1 MNESFS
7 ITPRIIGHFGEDLIK
22 NESIAL
28 LELVK
33 NSYDACAT
41 KCTIDFQTNSVGK
54 LESLSITDDG
64 FGMNEN
70 IIKTVWLVIGT
81 DFKHKNLE
89 PNCCGRFPL
98 GEKGIGRLGVHKLG
112 NKITLVSKSNKIDET
127 TKQTSKEVILKIDWT
142 KLDSAQKINDFV
154 VEVSTNEISQYF
166 TENGTGTKIIIE
178 GLKTKWDRRQIREV
192 YRNLTSLN
200 SPFSGVNDS
209 FNVKITSNSDLFSGL
224 PTFDDIR
231 ESGLYF
237 GHCVLNN
244 DTIEDFKY
252 EFKPWTSLN
261 KIDGRIVTIN
271 DLREED
277 LYIKG
282 FREIIDEKGKTKK
295 KKEDYDINLSES
307 QIGKI
312 EFDIIIYE
320 TDAQIFNMVNS
331 EKTSIKSYLKEN
343 GGVRVYRDDVRV
355 YDYGEPANDWLG
367 IDLKRVHRVGGNV
380 SNNIILGSVKLNR
393 AESFGLKEKTNRE
406 GFIENESYS
415 VFVDAVDYALSLIV
429 RERNVDKV
437 RLTTLYKKYKVVE
450 PVLSDLNDVIEIVE
464 RKIVEPEIKKEI
476 RKYLDRISEQYK
488 EVKEV
493 LIKSANAGLNL
504 SVVIHEIEK
513 QVAALVGHAQRGE
526 KDDVIAISLNLEKIV
541 RGYTAMIRKSE
552 VKATTLSSVVKTAL
566 DNYEFR
572 FSDHKIETVS
582 NWQNNSLKAFLAEAE
597 STSVLTNLLD
607 NAVFWLS
614 YTRKEN
620 RKISVY
626 ITDQISGFHSII
638 VSDNGPGF
646 NIPADVAVQPFITG
660 KPHNIGMGLGLHIAD
675 EMMRAMKGQLLFLD
689 KKEVVLPKII
699 RENEIDKAI
708 IALCFPKEKK

>member
-7 ITPRIIGHFGEDLIK
+7 ITPRIIAHLGEDLIK

-33 NSYDACAT
+33 NAYDACASV
-41 KCTIDFQTNSVGK
+41 CTIDFYTEDGELK
-54 LESLSITDDG
+54 SLTIIDDG
-64 FGMNEN
+64 FGMNKD
-70 IIKTVWLVIGT
+70 IIKNVWLVIGT
-81 DFKHKNLE
+81 DFKHKKLE

-98 GEKGIGRLGVHKLG
+98 GEKGIGRLGIHKLG
-112 NKITLVSKSNKIDET
+112 NKITLISKSNKTEENTQRI
-127 TKQTSKEVILKIDWT
+127 SKEVELAIDWT
-142 KLDSAQKINDFV
+142 TLNQAKKIEDFTISVHENDRPK
-154 VEVSTNEISQYF
+154 YF
-166 TENGTGTKIIIE
+166 TTGRTGTKIIIK
-178 GLKTKWDRRQIREV
+178 GLKATWDRRQIREV

-200 SPFSGVNDS
+200 SPFSGTNDS
-209 FNVKITSNSDLFSGL
+209 FKVKITSNSNLFAGL
-224 PTFDDIR
+224 PSFEDIK

-244 DTIEDFKY
+244 DRIEDFLY
-252 EFKPWTSLN
+252 EFKPWSSLN
-261 KIDGRIVTIN
+261 KVDNRTFTIN
-271 DLREED
+271 DLSEED
-277 LYIKG
+277 KYLKG
-282 FREIIDEKGKTKK
+282 IREIIDDRGKK
-295 KKEDYDINLSES
+295 KKEDYDIDLTDN

-320 TDAQIFNMVNS
+320 MDAQIFNFVNS

-343 GGVRVYRDDVRV
+343 GGIRVYRDDVRV
-355 YDYGEPANDWLG
+355 YDYGEQANDWLG

-406 GFIENESYS
+406 GFIENGSYN

-429 RERNVDKV
+429 RERNVDKA
-437 RLTTLYKKYKVVE
+437 RLTTLYKKHKVVE
-450 PVLSDLNDVIEIVE
+450 PVLSDLSEVIEIVE
-464 RKIVEPEIKKEI
+464 NKVVDLETKREI

-513 QVAALVGHAQRGE
+513 QVAALVGYAQRGE
-526 KDDVIAISLNLEKIV
+526 KGHIIDISRNLEKIV
-541 RGYTAMIRKSE
+541 RGYSAMIRKSAVGE
-552 VKATTLSSVVKTAL
+552 AKLSSIVETAL

-572 FSDHKIETVS
+572 FSDHKIRIES
-582 NWQNNSLKAFLAEAE
+582 NWKDCNLKAYLAEAE
-597 STSVLTNLLD
+597 SLSVLTNLLD
-607 NAVFWLS
+607 NSVFWLS
-614 YTRKEN
+614 YARKEN

-626 ITDQISGFHSII
+626 ITDQITGYNAII

-646 NIPADVAVQPFITG
+646 NIPTDVAVQPFITG

-689 KKEVVLPKII
+689 KNEIILPKIA
-699 RENEIDKAI
+699 RENQIESAI

>member
-7 ITPRIIGHFGEDLIK
+7 ITPRIIAHFGEDLIK

-33 NSYDACAT
+33 NAYDACASV
-41 KCTIDFQTNSVGK
+41 CSIDFHTENGK
-54 LESLSITDDG
+54 LKSLTIVDDG
-64 FGMNEN
+64 FGMNNN
-70 IIKTVWLVIGT
+70 IIKNVWLVIGT
-81 DFKHKNLE
+81 DFKHKKLE

-112 NKITLVSKSNKIDET
+112 NKITLISKSNKTDEN
-127 TKQTSKEVILKIDWT
+127 TKQISKEVELAIDWT
-142 KLDSAQKINDFV
+142 TLNQAKKIEDFTISVHENDNP
-154 VEVSTNEISQYF
+154 TCF
-166 TENGTGTKIIIE
+166 TTGKTGTKIIIE
-178 GLKTKWDRRQIREV
+178 GLKATWDRRQIREV

-200 SPFSGVNDS
+200 SPFSGTNDS
-209 FNVKITSNSDLFSGL
+209 FKVKITSNSNLFVGL
-224 PTFDDIR
+224 PSFEDIK

-244 DTIEDFKY
+244 DTIEDFRY
-252 EFKPWTSLN
+252 EFKPWSSLN
-261 KIDGRIVTIN
+261 KVDARVLTIN
-271 DLREED
+271 NLTEED
-277 LYIKG
+277 KCLKG
-282 FREIIDEKGKTKK
+282 IREIIDDRGKK
-295 KKEDYDINLSES
+295 KKEEYDIDLTES

-320 TDAQIFNMVNS
+320 MDAQIFNLVNS

-343 GGVRVYRDDVRV
+343 GGIRVYRDDVRV
-355 YDYGEPANDWLG
+355 YDYGEQANDWLG

-406 GFIENESYS
+406 GFIENESYN

-429 RERNVDKV
+429 RERNVDKA
-437 RLTTLYKKYKVVE
+437 RLTTLYKKHKVVE
-450 PVLSDLNDVIEIVE
+450 PVLSDLNEVIEIVE
-464 RKIVEPEIKKEI
+464 NKVTDLETKKEI

-513 QVAALVGHAQRGE
+513 QVAALVGYAQRGDKE
-526 KDDVIAISLNLEKIV
+526 HIIDISENLEKIV
-541 RGYTAMIRKSE
+541 RGYSAMIRKSA
-552 VKATTLSSVVKTAL
+552 VKETKLSSIVETAL

-572 FSDHKIETVS
+572 FSDHKIRIES
-582 NWQNNSLKAFLAEAE
+582 NWKDCNLKAYLAEAE
-597 STSVLTNLLD
+597 SLSVLTNLLD
-607 NAVFWLS
+607 NSVFWLS
-614 YTRKEN
+614 YTHKEN

-626 ITDQISGFHSII
+626 ITDQITGYSSII

-646 NIPADVAVQPFITG
+646 NIPTDVAVQPFITG

-675 EMMRAMKGQLLFLD
+675 EMMRAMQGQLLFLD
-689 KKEVVLPKII
+689 KNEIILPKIV
-699 RENEIDKAI
+699 RENQIESAI

>member
-7 ITPRIIGHFGEDLIK
+7 ITPRIIAHFGEDLIK

-33 NSYDACAT
+33 NAYDACANI
-41 KCTIDFQTNSVGK
+41 CTIDFYTENEK
-54 LESLSITDDG
+54 LKSLTIVDDG
-64 FGMNEN
+64 FGMNKD
-70 IIKTVWLVIGT
+70 IIKNVWLVIGT
-81 DFKHKNLE
+81 DFKHKRLE

-112 NKITLVSKSNKIDET
+112 NKIRLISKSNKLDENT
-127 TKQTSKEVILKIDWT
+127 NKISKEIELVIDWT
-142 KLDSAQKINDFV
+142 TLNEAKKIEDFIISLH
-154 VEVSTNEISQYF
+154 ENETPQYF
-166 TENGTGTKIIIE
+166 TAGKTGTRIIIE
-178 GLKTKWDRRQIREV
+178 ELKATWDRRLIREV

-200 SPFSGVNDS
+200 SPFSGTNDS
-209 FNVKITSNSDLFSGL
+209 FKVKITSNSNLFAGL
-224 PTFDDIR
+224 PSFEEIK

-244 DTIEDFKY
+244 DKIESFQY
-252 EFKPWTSLN
+252 EFRPWSSLN
-261 KIDGRIVTIN
+261 KIDNRRLTISN
-271 DLREED
+271 LTEED
-277 LYIKG
+277 KYIKG
-282 FREIIDEKGKTKK
+282 IRETIDDKGKK
-295 KKEDYDINLSES
+295 KKEDYDIDLSES

-320 TDAQIFNMVNS
+320 MDAQIFNLVNS
-331 EKTSIKSYLKEN
+331 EKSSIKSYLKEN
-343 GGVRVYRDDVRV
+343 GGIRVYRDDVRV
-355 YDYGEPANDWLG
+355 YDYGEQANDWLG

-406 GFIENESYS
+406 GFIENESYN
-415 VFVDAVDYALSLIV
+415 VFVDAVDYVLSLIV
-429 RERNVDKV
+429 RERNVDKA
-437 RLTTLYKKYKVVE
+437 RLTTLYKKHKVVE
-450 PVLSDLNDVIEIVE
+450 PVLSDLNEVIEIVE
-464 RKIVEPEIKKEI
+464 NKVIEPETRKEI

-526 KDDVIAISLNLEKIV
+526 KESIIDISQNLEKIV
-541 RGYTAMIRKSE
+541 RGYSAMIRKSA
-552 VKATTLSSVVKTAL
+552 VKETALSSIIEMVL

-572 FSDHKIETVS
+572 FSDHVIKIES
-582 NWQNNSLKAFLAEAE
+582 NWKECNLKAYLAEAE
-597 STSVLTNLLD
+597 SLSVLTNLLD
-607 NAVFWLS
+607 NSVYWVS
-614 YTRKEN
+614 YARKEN
-620 RKISVY
+620 RRISVY
-626 ITDQISGFHSII
+626 ITDQIAGYNSIVI
-638 VSDNGPGF
+638 SDNGPGF
-646 NIPADVAVQPFITG
+646 NIPTDVAVQPFITG
-660 KPHNIGMGLGLHIAD
+660 KPHNIGMGLGLHIAN

-689 KKEVVLPKII
+689 K
-699 RENEIDKAI
+699 NEIILPTIVEKNQIKSAI